1 MGKAKHVLGA
11 GVVLLGALVAW
22 GADTAPAP
30 NPASG
35 SHPSPADRYVRAAYE
50 AEMAG
55 NEALRAD
62 MLAHALTADPNS
74 RAARWLSG
82 YVAFGGKWLTEAETA
97 HRYSVDPRLIQYR
110 QRRDAAASAGLLTR
124 GTVFGSVGGTSGSA
138 VAARGSSVDSYRTGA
153 LTPAGIAANV
163 ELARW
168 CRAQQLV
175 DEERAHWTQVLYDD
189 PTNTEAQSRLGMRW
203 YKGSLLTA
211 AQISSIEKQQAQE
224 SRQLAQWKPIVA
236 RWRGALNGG
245 SPGEQTQVGVEIKA
259 ATDPAVIPAL
269 ESAAMADAPKPAGR
283 RNSATLFQSEAIALL
298 GRFPAQRATFSLVQ
312 VSVLANQAAVRSASA
327 DELKKRPLH
336 DFVPVLLAGL
346 ANPIQFDYSLS
357 FDPTLGLAIYRA
369 VAEQEGRDTITRV
382 EYSNSTAGLL
392 PMFVGSHDT
401 GLDSAYVARLAN
413 RSPVIGKTTP
423 YDQHVQTV
431 TPGPRDLSEV
441 AGAAATA
448 RQSQQLAASVER
460 QNERIALLNQRID
473 FVLERIAGK
482 KATAASATAGSADE
496 AAAIP
501 DDAVAQAAM
510 ATPEYWWNWWANY
523 TDTYLGDKQV
533 SVTTSGDGSY
543 ATRSQVY
550 AINTSLTR
558 TSGGASSMECFAAG
572 TPVATLTGPVAIEK
586 LQIGDR
592 VLAQDADT
600 GELAYKL
607 VLGATIRPPVE
618 TVLVTTTRGTIQA
631 TRGHPFWIVGRGWLM
646 AKELHVGDRL
656 HCLPGGATVT
666 AIEAR
671 EAAPVYNLSV
681 ADYGT
686 YFVGDAQAL
695 VHDNTPR
702 LPTRAVLPGYM
713 PVER

>member
-11 GVVLLGALVAW
+11 GVVLLGALAAW

-35 SHPSPADRYVRAAYE
+35 SHVSPADRYVRAVYE
-50 AEMAG
+50 AELAG
-55 NEALRAD
+55 NEALRTD

-82 YVAFGGKWLTEAETA
+82 YVAFAGKWMTEAETA

-138 VAARGSSVDSYRTGA
+138 VAARGSSVDTYRTGA

-168 CRAQQLV
+168 CRGQQLV

-189 PTNTEAQSRLGMRW
+189 PTNTEAQARLGMRW

-211 AQISSIEKQQAQE
+211 AQISSIEKQQALE
-224 SRQLAQWKPIVA
+224 ARQLAQWKPTVA
-236 RWRGALNGG
+236 RWRGGLNGG
-245 SPGEQTQVGVEIKA
+245 SPGEQTQVRVEIKA
-259 ATDPAVIPAL
+259 ATDPDVIPAL
-269 ESAAMADAPKPAGR
+269 ESAILADAPKSAVGR
-283 RNSATLFQSEAIALL
+283 ESATSFQHEAIALL
-298 GRFPAQRATFSLVQ
+298 GRFGAQRATFSLVQ
-312 VSVLANQAAVRSASA
+312 VSVLANQAAVRSAAA

-369 VAEQEGRDTITRV
+369 VAAQEGRDTITRV

-401 GLDSAYVARLAN
+401 GLDPAYVARLAN
-413 RSPVIGKTTP
+413 RAPVIEKTTP
-423 YDQHVQTV
+423 YDQHEQTV
-431 TPGPRDLSEV
+431 TPGPGDLSEV

-448 RQSQQLAASVER
+448 RQSQRLAASVER

-482 KATAASATAGSADE
+482 KATAATAGSADE

-501 DDAVAQAAM
+501 DEAVAQAKV
-510 ATPEYWWNWWANY
+510 ATPEYWWNWWASY

-533 SVTTSGDGSY
+533 SVTTTGDGSY
-543 ATRSQVY
+543 ATRSQLY
-550 AINTSLTR
+550 AINASLTR
-558 TSGGASSMECFAAG
+558 GSSSVTSMECFAAG
-572 TPVATLTGPVAIEK
+572 TPVATLTGPLAIEK

-646 AKELHVGDRL
+646 ARELHVGDRL
-656 HCLPGGATVT
+656 HCLSGGATVT
-666 AIEAR
+666 AIEAQPS
-671 EAAPVYNLSV
+671 APVYNLSV

-686 YFVGDAQAL
+686 YFVGDIQAL

-713 PVER
+713 PAAR